1 MKDSRARSLLEAE
14 RSRLEEVRDSFML
27 GELSEIEQESVD
39 ELSSIDQHPA
49 DLGTETFE
57 REKAE
62 SILVS
67 TEAHLG
73 DVERAFGKLEEGR
86 YGICET
92 CGQPIPD
99 ERLEAR
105 PATRFCFEDQEKVEQ
120 GIVTEL

>member
-1 MKDSRARSLLEAE
+1 MEQKKARRLLEAE
-14 RSRLEEVRDSFML
+14 QRRLEGVRDSFPIGQL
-27 GELSEIEQESVD
+27 KETEQESVD

-62 SILVS
+62 SILVA
-67 TEAHLG
+67 TEAHLA
-73 DVERAFGKLEEGR
+73 DVSRALAKLDEGR

-105 PATRFCFEDQEKVEQ
+105 PATRFCLEDQEKVEQ
-120 GIVTEL
+120 GIAT